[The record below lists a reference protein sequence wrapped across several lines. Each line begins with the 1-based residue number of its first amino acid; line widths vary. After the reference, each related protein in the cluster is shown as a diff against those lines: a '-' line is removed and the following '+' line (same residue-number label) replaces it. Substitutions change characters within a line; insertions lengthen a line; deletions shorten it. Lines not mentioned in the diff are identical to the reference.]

1 MARVKV
7 KSIAAAAGESGA
19 LKDALGLGLLIVL
32 IASTQ
37 LMSFLVGA

>member
-1 MARVKV
+1 MTTMRMKA
-7 KSIAAAAGESGA
+7 IAKASGEGGA
-19 LKDALGLGLLIVL
+19 LKDALGLGLLLVL

>member
-7 KSIAAAAGESGA
+7 KAAAAAGESGA
-19 LKDALGLGLLIVL
+19 LKDALGLGLLLVL